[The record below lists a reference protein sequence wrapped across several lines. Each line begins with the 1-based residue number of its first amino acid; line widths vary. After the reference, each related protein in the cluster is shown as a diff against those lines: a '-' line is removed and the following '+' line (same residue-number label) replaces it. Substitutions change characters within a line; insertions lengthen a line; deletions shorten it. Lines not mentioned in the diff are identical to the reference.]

1 MSHQHTQPDIRRGTL
16 TAVCWWVC
24 GWVFV
29 LQLALICPF
38 ACILHESII
47 QSLPIDPF
55 PAIAVGQFVCIVN
68 ATPPASSDAAL
79 STLTTMT
86 HQHGFVA
93 LFAMA
98 AVVWAWSFYRT
109 AMLIVFH
116 RICARL
122 RSHPIP
128 PILPPPQLF

>member
-1 MSHQHTQPDIRRGTL
+1 MIHQHTQPAPRRGTL
-16 TAVCWWVC
+16 TALCWWVC

-29 LQLALICPF
+29 LQLALICPL

-68 ATPPASSDAAL
+68 ATPPASGDATTPA
-79 STLTTMT
+79 LTTMT
-86 HQHGFVA
+86 QHHGFVA

-98 AVVWAWSFYRT
+98 AVGWAWSFYRAET
-109 AMLIVFH
+109 LIVF
-116 RICARL
+116 RQICSHL

-128 PILPPPQLF
+128 PILPPPRLL